1 MNKNYKKVL
10 LIDLDGV
17 LNNYNG
23 KFDANFIPDIKN
35 GAYEF
40 LQKLSKDYE
49 VKIFTTRNRLLAV
62 KWLIKNK
69 IDCFVSD
76 ITNIKDA
83 AYLHIDDRAICF
95 EGDYEKTF
103 NEIKE
108 FKVYW
113 KKNT

>member
-40 LQKLSKDYE
+40 LQKLSKEKYI
-49 VKIFTTRNRLLAV
+49 KRLCNSFIPSPEKGGNVLILSISPLA
-62 KWLIKNK
+62 LP
-69 IDCFVSD
+69 
-76 ITNIKDA
+76 
-83 AYLHIDDRAICF
+83 
-95 EGDYEKTF
+95 
-103 NEIKE
+103 
-108 FKVYW
+108 
-113 KKNT
+113 